1 MRLGSYCLWAPR
13 LVVRMGVV
21 MPSWGCHYATFVLG
35 GFTKRRLRL
44 RCAPNYTNYTTGGVV
59 AQWFYDCKSKY
70 LYRRTM
76 IRIYRRVIHEGR
88 GSLSR
93 DQRVVGDDSHE
104 SWQRFARVGHSSRS
118 SWKSEGH
125 SFVIMKVVVNRI
137 YRRMIR
143 RVVEAGSRFARVVRA

>member
-1 MRLGSYCLWAPR
+1 
-13 LVVRMGVV
+13 
-21 MPSWGCHYATFVLG
+21 
-35 GFTKRRLRL
+35 
-44 RCAPNYTNYTTGGVV
+44 
-59 AQWFYDCKSKY
+59 
-70 LYRRTM
+70 M

-104 SWQRFARVGHSSRS
+104 SRQRFARIGHSQRS

-137 YRRMIR
+137 YRR
-143 RVVEAGSRFARVVRA
+143 AA